1 MSICNLSNFSSILF
15 KHTSYHDSHTEVHQP
30 SSISK
35 STTSH
40 HTSSGHHLY
49 EGDLVSKTSNL
60 NEFSISSNWG
70 LGLGF
75 SGEGGGRKKKS
86 LWDWTTFSFFRTPP
100 EKPRPNLLE
109 IEDSLPTPRAIFFR
123 PPPSCRGGARQAQ
136 LLEIEDSLRLEA
148 LEIRSPS

>member
-75 SGEGGGRKKKS
+75 SGEGGGRKKKKACGIGQHF
-86 LWDWTTFSFFRTPP
+86 LFFAPPQRSPGPTCWRLRTHCQLH
-100 EKPRPNLLE
+100 EQF
-109 IEDSLPTPRAIFFR
+109 FFR
-123 PPPSCRGGARQAQ
+123 PPPPAGEEPGRPSCWR
-136 LLEIEDSLRLEA
+136 LRTH
-148 LEIRSPS
+148 